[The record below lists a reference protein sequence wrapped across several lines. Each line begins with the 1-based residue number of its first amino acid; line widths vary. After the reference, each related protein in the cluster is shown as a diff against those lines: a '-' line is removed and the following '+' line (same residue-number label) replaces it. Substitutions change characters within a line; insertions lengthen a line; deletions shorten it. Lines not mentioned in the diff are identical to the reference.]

1 MNKLDKIGAIASMIC
16 AFHCTVMP
24 FLVVV
29 LPVLSL
35 SLFVSET
42 FEWVF
47 LSASLLLGITSMC
60 FGYKKHKS
68 LKAFPIL
75 ASGLALIVIGRIM
88 HQHAIHQKEMHI
100 DLYNIILFSG
110 GILVALSH
118 KINSLLCNTCTKCN
132 IK

>member
-1 MNKLDKIGAIASMIC
+1 MTKLDRIGYISSILC
-16 AFHCTVMP
+16 ALHCTVMP
-24 FLVVV
+24 FILIAF
-29 LPVLSL
+29 PILSL

-47 LSASLLLGITSMC
+47 LSLSLLMGLTSLC

-68 LKAFPIL
+68 FKAFPML
-75 ASGLALIVIGRIM
+75 ATGLVLIVIGRIM
-88 HQHAIHQKEMHI
+88 HQHTVHQKEMHI
-100 DLYNIILFSG
+100 DLYNIILFAG

-118 KINSLLCNTCTKCN
+118 KINSMLCNTCSKCN

>member
-1 MNKLDKIGAIASMIC
+1 MLC
-16 AFHCTVMP
+16 ALHCTVMP
-24 FLVVV
+24 FV
-29 LPVLSL
+29 LIAFPILSL

-47 LSASLLLGITSMC
+47 LSLSLLLGLTSLC

-68 LKAFPIL
+68 FKAFPML
-75 ASGLALIVIGRIM
+75 ATGLVLIVIGRIM
-88 HQHAIHQKEMHI
+88 HQHTVHQKEIHI
-100 DLYNIILFSG
+100 DLYNIILFAG

-118 KINSLLCNTCTKCN
+118 KINSMLCNTCAKCN

>member
-1 MNKLDKIGAIASMIC
+1 MTKLDRIGYISSILC
-16 AFHCTVMP
+16 ALHCTVMP
-24 FLVVV
+24 IILIAF
-29 LPVLSL
+29 PILSL

-47 LSASLLLGITSMC
+47 LSLSLLLGLTSLC

-68 LKAFPIL
+68 FKAFSIL
-75 ASGLALIVIGRIM
+75 ATGLVLIVIGRIM
-88 HQHAIHQKEMHI
+88 HQHTVHQKDIHI
-100 DLYNIILFSG
+100 DLYNIILFAG

-118 KINSLLCNTCTKCN
+118 KINSMLCNTCTKCN

>member
-1 MNKLDKIGAIASMIC
+1 MTKLDRIGYISSILC
-16 AFHCTVMP
+16 ALHCTVMP
-24 FLVVV
+24 IILIAF
-29 LPVLSL
+29 PILSL

-47 LSASLLLGITSMC
+47 LSLSLLLGLTSLC

-68 LKAFPIL
+68 FKAFPLL
-75 ASGLALIVIGRIM
+75 ATGLVLIVIGRIM
-88 HQHAIHQKEMHI
+88 HQHTVHQKEIHI
-100 DLYNIILFSG
+100 DLYNIILFAG

-118 KINSLLCNTCTKCN
+118 KINSMLCNTCTKCN

>member
-1 MNKLDKIGAIASMIC
+1 MTKLDRLGYISSILC
-16 AFHCTVMP
+16 ALHCTVMP
-24 FLVVV
+24 IILIAF
-29 LPVLSL
+29 PILSL

-47 LSASLLLGITSMC
+47 LSLSLLLGLTSLC

-68 LKAFPIL
+68 FKAFPML
-75 ASGLALIVIGRIM
+75 ATGLVLIVIGRIM
-88 HQHAIHQKEMHI
+88 HQHTVHQKEIHI
-100 DLYNIILFSG
+100 DLYNIILFAG

-118 KINSLLCNTCTKCN
+118 KINSMLCNTCTKCN

>member
-1 MNKLDKIGAIASMIC
+1 MSAAIAAETSASSTMSII
-16 AFHCTVMP
+16 
-24 FLVVV
+24 V
-29 LPVLSL
+29 LDCIVNWVLSVLELELIAASRACLASSKARVLAAISEFDIEQL
-35 SLFVSET
+35 S
-42 FEWVF
+42 
-47 LSASLLLGITSMC
+47 G
-60 FGYKKHKS
+60 
-68 LKAFPIL
+68 L

>member
-1 MNKLDKIGAIASMIC
+1 MNKLDKIGAIASMAC
-16 AFHCTVMP
+16 AFHCTIMP
-24 FLVVV
+24 FVLVVF
-29 LPVLSL
+29 PILSL

-42 FEWVF
+42 FEWIF
-47 LSASLLLGITSMC
+47 LSASLLLGVTSLC

-68 LKAFPIL
+68 YKAFPIL
-75 ASGLALIVIGRIM
+75 ATGLVLIVVGRIM
-88 HQHAIHQKEMHI
+88 HQHTIHQKEMHL

-118 KINSLLCNTCTKCN
+118 KINSLLCNTCTKCS

>member
-1 MNKLDKIGAIASMIC
+1 MNKLDKIGVIASTIC
-16 AFHCTVMP
+16 AIHCTVMP
-24 FLVVV
+24 FMLIVF
-29 LPVLSL
+29 PILSL

-47 LSASLLLGITSMC
+47 LSASLLLGVTSLC

-68 LKAFPIL
+68 LRAFPWL

-88 HQHAIHQKEMHI
+88 HQHTIHQKEMHI

-132 IK
+132 TK

>member
-1 MNKLDKIGAIASMIC
+1 MTKLDRIGYISSILC
-16 AFHCTVMP
+16 ALHCTVMP
-24 FLVVV
+24 IILIAF
-29 LPVLSL
+29 PILSL

-47 LSASLLLGITSMC
+47 LSLSLLLGLTSLC

-68 LKAFPIL
+68 FKAFPML
-75 ASGLALIVIGRIM
+75 ATGLVLIVIGRIM
-88 HQHAIHQKEMHI
+88 HQHTVHQKEIHI
-100 DLYNIILFSG
+100 DLYNIILFAG

-118 KINSLLCNTCTKCN
+118 KINSMLCNTCTKCN